1 MSDQKRQ
8 REEPPP
14 RTVGEVEDFLRGVFS
29 APGEA
34 DSIIQAARNS
44 EIDGEV
50 SWNQMSDG
58 PSLTLPTEK
67 ERPDC

>member
-8 REEPPP
+8 RDDPPP

-34 DSIIQAARNS
+34 DSIIEAARNS

-50 SWNQMSDG
+50 SWKSNV
-58 PSLTLPTEK
+58 
-67 ERPDC
+67 